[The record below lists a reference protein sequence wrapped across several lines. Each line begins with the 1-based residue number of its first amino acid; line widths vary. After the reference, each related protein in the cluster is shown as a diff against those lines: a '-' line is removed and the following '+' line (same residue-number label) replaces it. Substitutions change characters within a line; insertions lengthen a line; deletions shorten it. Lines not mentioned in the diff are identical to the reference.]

1 LLELLAEP
9 HVGLCMWLMRNCGLP
24 SVFAISYFFR
34 RPATLRKIQAFA
46 TCLWIMYGVAI
57 GALPVIV
64 ANVIVAGAAVY
75 SSLRGAGSTPVVEA
89 VPISGQVERRE
100 PDGA

>member
-1 LLELLAEP
+1 MTNFNMIGWVATA
-9 HVGLCMWLMRNCGLP
+9 
-24 SVFAISYFFR
+24 VFAISYFFR

-46 TCLWIMYGVAI
+46 ACLWIMYGIAI

-64 ANVIVAGAAVY
+64 ANVIVAGAALY
-75 SSLRGAGSTPVVEA
+75 SSCRGAGSTPMVGVA
-89 VPISGQVERRE
+89 PMGGQVKRSE